1 MTAEPS
7 KEQLRQDPT
16 LKQGLARWGI
26 QVTVMILIQAA
37 VLFLVAGRLDWT
49 MGWAYTG
56 LLVLNQ
62 LVTALALIPT
72 HPELLAERAR
82 NGGPRDLDRVL
93 AAIMFLYG
101 PLVILIVAGLDHRF
115 GWSPALSPG
124 VQVGGLIVALLGSL
138 WTIWAMAANRHFY
151 GVFHIE
157 REQGH
162 TVATAGPYR
171 VIRHPGYLGAIAF
184 VLGVPI
190 ALGSLWALIPV
201 VLVVVAIVIRTALED
216 RALRTGLDGYEAY
229 CRQTGFRLVPGV
241 W

>member
-7 KEQLRQDPT
+7 KEHLRQDPT

-26 QVTVMILIQAA
+26 QVAVMILIQAA
-37 VLFLVAGRLDWT
+37 VLFLAAGRLDWT

-62 LVTALALIPT
+62 LATALALIPT

-82 NGGPRDLDRVL
+82 NEGPRDLDRVL

-190 ALGSLWALIPV
+190 ALGSLWALIPA

>member
-7 KEQLRQDPT
+7 KEHLRQDPT

-26 QVTVMILIQAA
+26 QVAVMILIQAA
-37 VLFLVAGRLDWT
+37 VLFLAAGRLDWT

-62 LVTALALIPT
+62 LATALALIPT

-82 NGGPRDLDRVL
+82 NEGPRDLDRVL

-190 ALGSLWALIPV
+190 ALGSLWALIPA

-229 CRQTGFRLVPGV
+229 CRQTGCRLVPGV